1 MSRKQLSELIGRWAR
16 SLAGE
21 FRLELEIRSAK
32 R

>member
-1 MSRKQLSELIGRWAR
+1 MSELIGRWAR

-21 FRLELEIRSAK
+21 FDVSLEIRRVK